1 MLSSYVFSYL
11 FASPRFPFLT
21 RNPSGTRPQVLMPL
35 SEKAAAIV
43 MERAD
48 LLEGERIDPLL
59 LQLVAHV
66 SAYKVIM
73 RRWREGDLREHSTI
87 QYPEELFEWVSRE
100 FGRVKQRQA
109 KLLGIH
115 EHGVGG
121 LFMRFALSKL

>member
-1 MLSSYVFSYL
+1 
-11 FASPRFPFLT
+11 
-21 RNPSGTRPQVLMPL
+21 MPL

-73 RRWREGDLREHSTI
+73 RRWREGDLR
-87 QYPEELFEWVSRE
+87 
-100 FGRVKQRQA
+100 
-109 KLLGIH
+109 
-115 EHGVGG
+115 
-121 LFMRFALSKL
+121 